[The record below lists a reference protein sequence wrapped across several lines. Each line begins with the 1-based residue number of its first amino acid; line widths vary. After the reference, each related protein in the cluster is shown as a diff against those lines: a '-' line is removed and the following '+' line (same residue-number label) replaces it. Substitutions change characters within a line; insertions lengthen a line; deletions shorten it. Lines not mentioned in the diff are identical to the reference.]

1 MRSQLSFNRRV
12 VYSLTVLL
20 LIGHTVSMAADKFT
34 LSATVIGPDG
44 EPKKKVK
51 LELSGEKSYKGK
63 NNKKGSFKIKK
74 VLGGEYSLQ
83 VLEKK
88 DVLHTETLTTDS
100 YTHLTLPTKRIV

>member
-1 MRSQLSFNRRV
+1 MRSQLSFIWRV

-34 LSATVIGPDG
+34 VSGTVIGPDG

-63 NNKKGSFKIKK
+63 TNKKGSFKIKWQ
-74 VLGGEYSLQ
+74 G
-83 VLEKK
+83 
-88 DVLHTETLTTDS
+88 
-100 YTHLTLPTKRIV
+100 